1 MISLRS
7 TFLRSIP
14 VAFHESSRIPHGYM
28 GNSARYIDEGKNR
41 GKKQKGIKIKI
52 PDRIAIVLNCDV
64 KSEKSD
70 VILSLAAEAEAQ
82 I

>member
-1 MISLRS
+1 
-7 TFLRSIP
+7 
-14 VAFHESSRIPHGYM
+14 M